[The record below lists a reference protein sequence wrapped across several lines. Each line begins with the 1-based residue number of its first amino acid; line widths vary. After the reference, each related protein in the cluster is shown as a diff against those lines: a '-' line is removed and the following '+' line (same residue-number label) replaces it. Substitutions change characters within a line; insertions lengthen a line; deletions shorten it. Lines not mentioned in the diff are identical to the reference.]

1 MQTYKRQFRQLSD
14 ETKQKISNSSKGKT
28 KSYSHKQHISQSM
41 KDYWSR
47 IPSRHDTYDTTYQGE
62 EKGENNAGNLE

>member
-1 MQTYKRQFRQLSD
+1 MKRLFRELSD

-47 IPSRHDTYDTTYQGE
+47 IPSRQDTTCQGE
-62 EKGENNAGNLE
+62 EKGKNNAGNLEH

>member
-1 MQTYKRQFRQLSD
+1 MKRLFRDLSD
-14 ETKQKISNSSKGKT
+14 ETKQKISNSSKGKA

-47 IPSRHDTYDTTYQGE
+47 IPNRHKYDTTYQGE
-62 EKGENNAGNLE
+62 GKRGNNTGYLK

>member
-1 MQTYKRQFRQLSD
+1 
-14 ETKQKISNSSKGKT
+14 
-28 KSYSHKQHISQSM
+28 M

-47 IPSRHDTYDTTYQGE
+47 IPSRHDTYDTTCQGE